1 MAKKMVQASLLMA
14 AVVATLVAC
23 APQGPIPI
31 GFIGGLSDRNS
42 DNGQSGQNGVILAV
56 EQFNRA
62 GGLNGRMVELI
73 SRDDAQDKATAAKS
87 AAELVDAKVEAVIG
101 PFTSGMAAVI
111 VPITGKAG
119 ILEISPTVTA
129 MDFYGKDDNLIR
141 INRTTRDNAQ
151 DYARVLMSRGQ
162 NHIAVAY
169 DLRNRKF
176 TESWLSEFRA
186 AVTSTGRTLA
196 AEVPYESAP
205 DAPFD
210 KVVADMLKAKPDGL
224 FFIAGALDVARLA
237 QQARKQSP
245 KLPIGASEWAATEQ
259 LVELGGSVVD
269 GLLIVQNYNHEDQS
283 PKFKEFSD
291 AYFKRFQR
299 NPGYSS
305 VSAYDAA
312 TVLLSAMKARK
323 GDEPLKAALLR
334 AGPYEGLQQSI
345 AFDANGDTTRKVY
358 FTEIRDGR
366 YVQIKQ

>member
-1 MAKKMVQASLLMA
+1 MLKSLIKISALALALLA
-14 AVVATLVAC
+14 ALPGC
-23 APQGPIPI
+23 SPQGPIHI

-42 DNGQSGQNGVILAV
+42 DNGQSGQNGVILAI

-62 GGLNGRMVELI
+62 GGLGGRMVELI
-73 SRDDAQDKATAAKS
+73 SRDDAQDKTMAAKS
-87 AAELVDAKVEAVIG
+87 ASELVDAKVEAVIG

-111 VPITGKAG
+111 VPITAKAG
-119 ILEISPTVTA
+119 ILEISPTITA
-129 MDFYGKDDNLIR
+129 MDFYGKDDNLVR

-151 DYARVLMSRGQ
+151 DYARVLMARGQ
-162 NHIAVAY
+162 RNIAVAY

-176 TESWLSEFRA
+176 TESWLTEFRS
-186 AVTSTGRTLA
+186 AVTAAGGKLA

-210 KVVADMLKAKPDGL
+210 KVVSDMLQAKPDGL
-224 FFIAGALDVARLA
+224 FFISGALDVARLA
-237 QQARKQSP
+237 QQARKQAP

-259 LVELGGSVVD
+259 LVELGGSVVE

-283 PKFKEFSD
+283 SKFKEFSD
-291 AYFKRFQR
+291 AYYKRFQR

-312 TVLLSAMKARK
+312 TVLLEALRARK
-323 GDEPLKAALLR
+323 ENETLKAALLR
-334 AGPYEGLQQSI
+334 AGPYEGLQQRI
-345 AFDANGDTTRKVY
+345 VFDANGDTTRQVY